1 MENLLLAFNFL
12 LEDINIINMKYLY
25 ILTTFLFTISC
36 LPSNKLDDS
45 NQKILSEIIKEHD
58 VLMEKMGE
66 IKKLENDIKS
76 TLSED
81 SLSEKLVS
89 SLKSSN
95 KMMMKFMQDFSD
107 EFPYDKYPM
116 NSKDNKGD
124 DELLKDVNGI
134 ELPVEKDYA
143 YSSWAYYIIK
153 VKEKEFGINRN
164 KLYSELTKKEREI
177 RDLLINTMKKYN
189 FEVYQYEW
197 WHFNY
202 NDCNSKILNYSF
214 EELDS
219 LLF

>member
-1 MENLLLAFNFL
+1 M
-12 LEDINIINMKYLY
+12 
-25 ILTTFLFTISC
+25 ISC

-58 VLMEKMGE
+58 VLMKKMGE

-124 DELLKDVNGI
+124 DELLKDVNQRLKI
-134 ELPVEKDYA
+134 Q
-143 YSSWAYYIIK
+143 
-153 VKEKEFGINRN
+153 KEI
-164 KLYSELTKKEREI
+164 
-177 RDLLINTMKKYN
+177 
-189 FEVYQYEW
+189 
-197 WHFNY
+197 
-202 NDCNSKILNYSF
+202 ILNISKSF
-214 EELDS
+214 EESIFNAEKS
-219 LLF
+219 LEK

>member
-1 MENLLLAFNFL
+1 M
-12 LEDINIINMKYLY
+12 
-25 ILTTFLFTISC
+25 ISC

-58 VLMEKMGE
+58 VLMKKIGE

-124 DELLKDVNGI
+124 DELLKDVNQRLKI
-134 ELPVEKDYA
+134 Q
-143 YSSWAYYIIK
+143 
-153 VKEKEFGINRN
+153 KEI
-164 KLYSELTKKEREI
+164 
-177 RDLLINTMKKYN
+177 
-189 FEVYQYEW
+189 
-197 WHFNY
+197 
-202 NDCNSKILNYSF
+202 ILNISKSF
-214 EELDS
+214 EESIFNAEKS
-219 LLF
+219 LEK

>member
-1 MENLLLAFNFL
+1 M
-12 LEDINIINMKYLY
+12 
-25 ILTTFLFTISC
+25 ISC

-66 IKKLENDIKS
+66 TKKLENDIRS
-76 TLSED
+76 ILFED

-124 DELLKDVNGI
+124 DELLKDVNQRLKI
-134 ELPVEKDYA
+134 Q
-143 YSSWAYYIIK
+143 
-153 VKEKEFGINRN
+153 KEI
-164 KLYSELTKKEREI
+164 
-177 RDLLINTMKKYN
+177 
-189 FEVYQYEW
+189 
-197 WHFNY
+197 
-202 NDCNSKILNYSF
+202 ILNISKSF
-214 EELDS
+214 EESIFNAEKS
-219 LLF
+219 LEK

>member
-1 MENLLLAFNFL
+1 M
-12 LEDINIINMKYLY
+12 
-25 ILTTFLFTISC
+25 ISC

-58 VLMEKMGE
+58 VLMKKIGE

-124 DELLKDVNGI
+124 DELLKDVNQRLKI
-134 ELPVEKDYA
+134 Q
-143 YSSWAYYIIK
+143 
-153 VKEKEFGINRN
+153 KEI
-164 KLYSELTKKEREI
+164 
-177 RDLLINTMKKYN
+177 
-189 FEVYQYEW
+189 
-197 WHFNY
+197 
-202 NDCNSKILNYSF
+202 ILNISKSF
-214 EELDS
+214 EESIFNIEKS
-219 LLF
+219 LEK

>member
-1 MENLLLAFNFL
+1 M
-12 LEDINIINMKYLY
+12 
-25 ILTTFLFTISC
+25 ISC

-124 DELLKDVNGI
+124 DELLKDVNQRLKI
-134 ELPVEKDYA
+134 Q
-143 YSSWAYYIIK
+143 
-153 VKEKEFGINRN
+153 KEI
-164 KLYSELTKKEREI
+164 
-177 RDLLINTMKKYN
+177 
-189 FEVYQYEW
+189 
-197 WHFNY
+197 
-202 NDCNSKILNYSF
+202 ILNISKSF
-214 EELDS
+214 EESIFNAEKS
-219 LLF
+219 LEK

>member
-1 MENLLLAFNFL
+1 M
-12 LEDINIINMKYLY
+12 
-25 ILTTFLFTISC
+25 ISC

-66 IKKLENDIKS
+66 IKKLANDIKS

-89 SLKSSN
+89 SLKNSN

-124 DELLKDVNGI
+124 DELLKDVNQRLKI
-134 ELPVEKDYA
+134 Q
-143 YSSWAYYIIK
+143 
-153 VKEKEFGINRN
+153 KEI
-164 KLYSELTKKEREI
+164 
-177 RDLLINTMKKYN
+177 
-189 FEVYQYEW
+189 
-197 WHFNY
+197 
-202 NDCNSKILNYSF
+202 ILNISKSF
-214 EELDS
+214 EESIFNAEKS
-219 LLF
+219 LEK

>member
-1 MENLLLAFNFL
+1 M
-12 LEDINIINMKYLY
+12 
-25 ILTTFLFTISC
+25 ISC

-89 SLKSSN
+89 SLRSSS
-95 KMMMKFMQDFSD
+95 KIMMKFMQDFSD

-124 DELLKDVNGI
+124 DELLKDVNQRLKI
-134 ELPVEKDYA
+134 Q
-143 YSSWAYYIIK
+143 
-153 VKEKEFGINRN
+153 KEI
-164 KLYSELTKKEREI
+164 
-177 RDLLINTMKKYN
+177 
-189 FEVYQYEW
+189 
-197 WHFNY
+197 
-202 NDCNSKILNYSF
+202 ILNISKSF
-214 EELDS
+214 EESIFNAEKS
-219 LLF
+219 LEK

>member
-1 MENLLLAFNFL
+1 
-12 LEDINIINMKYLY
+12 MKYLY
-25 ILTTFLFTISC
+25 ILTTFLFAFSC

-89 SLKSSN
+89 SLRNSN

-124 DELLKDVNGI
+124 DELLKDVNQRLKI
-134 ELPVEKDYA
+134 Q
-143 YSSWAYYIIK
+143 
-153 VKEKEFGINRN
+153 KEI
-164 KLYSELTKKEREI
+164 
-177 RDLLINTMKKYN
+177 
-189 FEVYQYEW
+189 
-197 WHFNY
+197 
-202 NDCNSKILNYSF
+202 ILNISKSF
-214 EELDS
+214 EESIFNAEKS
-219 LLF
+219 LEK

>member
-1 MENLLLAFNFL
+1 M
-12 LEDINIINMKYLY
+12 
-25 ILTTFLFTISC
+25 ISC

-58 VLMEKMGE
+58 VLMKKMGE

-124 DELLKDVNGI
+124 DELLKDVNQRLKI
-134 ELPVEKDYA
+134 Q
-143 YSSWAYYIIK
+143 
-153 VKEKEFGINRN
+153 KEI
-164 KLYSELTKKEREI
+164 
-177 RDLLINTMKKYN
+177 
-189 FEVYQYEW
+189 
-197 WHFNY
+197 
-202 NDCNSKILNYSF
+202 ILNISKSF
-214 EELDS
+214 EESIFNIEKS
-219 LLF
+219 LEK